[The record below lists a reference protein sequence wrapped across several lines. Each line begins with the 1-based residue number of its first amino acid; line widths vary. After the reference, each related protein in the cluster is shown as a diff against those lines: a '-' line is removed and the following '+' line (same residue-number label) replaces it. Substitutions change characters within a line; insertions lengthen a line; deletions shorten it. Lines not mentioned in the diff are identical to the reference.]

1 MGDETRGRSAFAC
14 LFGYNGPVNSDTI
27 SGVLTTTDGAL
38 HWLLR
43 QDLSSGS
50 TAPDPRPDYLNGE
63 EIRLWES
70 LKTDKRRRDWLL
82 GRRTAKQLIA
92 GLVGERFERGLSLDE
107 ITIRPHADGWPM
119 VELPP
124 LDGLPAV
131 TLSISHSHD
140 WAFCAAVEGRNRPLG
155 ADIEANERRSAAF
168 AEEYFTPLEIQFLSA
183 APAEQRAML
192 TNAIWSGKE
201 SALKAIRRGL
211 AEDTRLVSCLPH
223 PLRHEYA
230 SWLPMRIIW
239 NDDATTP
246 PRPRL
251 IGRWRPHGDF
261 VLTLAAA
268 DSISLDPRSKR

>member
-1 MGDETRGRSAFAC
+1 MGDETRGRSAFTR
-14 LFGYNGPVNSDTI
+14 LFGYNGPVNSDTL
-27 SGVLTTTDGAL
+27 SGVLPTDDGPL
-38 HWLLR
+38 HWLVGHG
-43 QDLSSGS
+43 LSSVS
-50 TAPDPRPDYLNGE
+50 IALDSPPDYLNDE
-63 EIRLWES
+63 EIRLWEA
-70 LKTDKRRRDWLL
+70 LKTDKRRRDWQL

-92 GLVGERFERGLSLDE
+92 GLVGERFDWSLPLDE

-140 WAFCAAVEGRNRPLG
+140 WAFCAAVAGRNRPLG

-168 AEEYFTPLEIQFLSA
+168 AEEYFTPLEIQFLRA
-183 APAEQRAML
+183 APAEQGDVL

-223 PLRHEYA
+223 PLSLERS

-239 NDDATTP
+239 NDHMTAP
-246 PRPRL
+246 ARPQL
-251 IGRWRPHGDF
+251 SGCWRPHGDF
-261 VLTLAAA
+261 VLTLATT
-268 DSISLDPRSKR
+268 DSIYL